1 MLPKSPSGRLHLV
14 LQPTSEEVFEP
25 DAVSDSPLVRFI
37 AYGDHYRVFGW
48 VRLRAD
54 RLTDL
59 LNAHAE
65 LHLADVEI
73 ESFEDGIRQ
82 SVEDII
88 IHRRELVAVYA
99 TGPRGDSARRQNTQ
113 THPIAVQSGNYLIG
127 GHLHADLG
135 ADPIATVGGRPAMFP
150 LTDAWIE
157 YWSGGERKH
166 QSTGTIIV
174 NREEAD
180 WIRVV
185 TDEDLLD
192 GGLRPTSPSVRLG

>member
-1 MLPKSPSGRLHLV
+1 MLPKSSSRRLHLV

-25 DAVSDSPLVRFI
+25 DAVSDSPLVRFF
-37 AYGDHYRVFGW
+37 AYGDHHRVFGW

-59 LNAHAE
+59 LNAHTE

-82 SVEDII
+82 SVEDIV

-127 GHLHADLG
+127 GHLHTDPG
-135 ADPIATVGGRPAMFP
+135 ADPIVSVGGRPAMLP

-166 QSTGTIIV
+166 QATGTIIV

-192 GGLRPTSPSVRLG
+192 GGLRPSSQSVRRG